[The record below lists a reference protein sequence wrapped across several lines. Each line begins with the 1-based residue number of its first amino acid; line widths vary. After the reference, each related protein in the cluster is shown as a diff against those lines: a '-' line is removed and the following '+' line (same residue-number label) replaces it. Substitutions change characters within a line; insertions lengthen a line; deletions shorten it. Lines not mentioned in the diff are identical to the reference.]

1 MSRILIL
8 IVGVIYAAIA
18 AESAWR
24 GNCPMSVVYGGY
36 ALSNVGLWALAQ

>member
-1 MSRILIL
+1 VSRALIL
-8 IVGVIYAAIA
+8 LVGLIYSAIA

-24 GNCPMSVVYGGY
+24 GNWPMGVVYGGY